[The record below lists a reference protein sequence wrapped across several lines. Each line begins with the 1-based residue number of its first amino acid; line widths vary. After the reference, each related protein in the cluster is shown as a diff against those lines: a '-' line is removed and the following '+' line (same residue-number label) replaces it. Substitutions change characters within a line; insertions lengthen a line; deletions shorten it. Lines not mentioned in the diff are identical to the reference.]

1 MSTAAGAA
9 LLLAAAVV
17 CSSAD
22 GESEARRR
30 AVPAVYVFGDSL
42 VDVGNNDFLPPPAP
56 RAGSPCGVDLPR
68 AIPGGRTG
76 RFTNGYNLADIIAQ
90 RVGFDMSPLAYLSL
104 TPQASLDLLSSH
116 VGANYASGGSGILD
130 DTGNGTITL
139 REQVKMFADTKAT
152 MIKANKLGN
161 NRVNRLLSQSL
172 FLIST
177 AGNDF
182 LAFGDGRA
190 TRSDA
195 SAYIAKMVTTYLKH
209 IKELYRLGARRLGLL
224 DALPIGCLPG
234 CRTSFGHDDACDA
247 AANSLARRF
256 NALLRLEMASA
267 KAASMPGMEYSIA
280 SIYGIFSDMITN
292 PELDNRLQEA
302 TSACCGGG
310 RLNAELDCS
319 ASSNLCT
326 DRDGYVF
333 WDKVHGTQAAYQ
345 RAVAAMFDGAAVT
358 KFTEPVSFG
367 QLITGKQAAPVAVL
381 DKLERPYVDLEA
393 EI

>member
-1 MSTAAGAA
+1 MSTLAGAA

-17 CSSAD
+17 VTLVCSSAA

-56 RAGSPCGVDLPR
+56 RAGFPCGVDLPR

-104 TPQASLDLLSSH
+104 TPQASLDLLSGR

-139 REQVKMFADTKAT
+139 REQIKLLADTKAA
-152 MIKANKLGN
+152 MIEANKLGN
-161 NRVNRLLSQSL
+161 NRVNHLMSRSL

-182 LAFGDGRA
+182 SAFSNGRA

-209 IKELYRLGARRLGLL
+209 IKVGSCEQWGAKIL
-224 DALPIGCLPG
+224 
-234 CRTSFGHDDACDA
+234 A
-247 AANSLARRF
+247 A
-256 NALLRLEMASA
+256 
-267 KAASMPGMEYSIA
+267 
-280 SIYGIFSDMITN
+280 
-292 PELDNRLQEA
+292 
-302 TSACCGGG
+302 
-310 RLNAELDCS
+310 
-319 ASSNLCT
+319 
-326 DRDGYVF
+326 
-333 WDKVHGTQAAYQ
+333 
-345 RAVAAMFDGAAVT
+345 
-358 KFTEPVSFG
+358 
-367 QLITGKQAAPVAVL
+367 ITG
-381 DKLERPYVDLEA
+381 DLGDHG
-393 EI
+393 ITGRS